1 MKGIL
6 SLLFISF
13 VFSKDLVVTLIED
26 DDRNAVKFIK
36 LEFEKCYR
44 TSSINSFYLTHEG
57 NSVTCK
63 TYLSTGDCSGLLST
77 SFTADL
83 NDRKIKKFLCSSSG
97 DNEQCSLEIK
107 RAPRHN
113 GFYSLFSDD
122 STCSHRDNTTRI
134 YVTNKKYK
142 CDTIKGY
149 YCKYEEEDNV
159 MYFDTYP
166 NNNMK
171 KDERISHTKSWNC
184 DVCENG
190 IMYQCEAVSIVIVS
204 ALFIL
209 AIFF

>member
-6 SLLFISF
+6 LLLFISF
-13 VFSKDLVVTLIED
+13 VFSKDLIATFTKD
-26 DDRNAVKFIK
+26 DDGNAVTFIK

-57 NSVTCK
+57 NSVTCT
-63 TYLSTGDCSGLLST
+63 TYLASADCSGILSS

-83 NDRKIKKFLCSSSG
+83 NDGKIKQLLCSTSG
-97 DNEQCSLEIK
+97 SKEQCSLEIK

-122 STCSHRDNTTRI
+122 STCSHRDNTTRM

-142 CDTIKGY
+142 CDIIKGY
-149 YCKYEEEDNV
+149 YCKYEEDDNI
-159 MYFDTYP
+159 MFFDTYP
-166 NNNMK
+166 NDKMK

-184 DVCENG
+184 DVCEKG
-190 IMYQCEAVSIVIVS
+190 IMYQCGAVSTVIVS
-204 ALFIL
+204 VLFIL
-209 AIFF
+209 AILF